1 MLHENRYDEKCDLFS
16 VGCLFYFLHKGENL
30 FHLKTTK
37 EIHTMIR
44 DRNIISRKIKNLVN
58 LTSQSENLLEKL
70 LEIDPKNRISA

>member
-1 MLHENRYDEKCDLFS
+1 
-16 VGCLFYFLHKGENL
+16 
-30 FHLKTTK
+30 
-37 EIHTMIR
+37 MIR